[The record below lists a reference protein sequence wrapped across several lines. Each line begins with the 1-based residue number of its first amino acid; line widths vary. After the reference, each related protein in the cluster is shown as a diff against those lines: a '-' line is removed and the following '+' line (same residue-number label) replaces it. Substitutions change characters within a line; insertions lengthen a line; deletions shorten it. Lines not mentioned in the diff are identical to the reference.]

1 MSLLIDTAD
10 VGSQI
15 GEIQAKLCRWWQNA
29 PPAKQRSDSERVAA
43 SPCDTIWHQITYL
56 LTCLLGR
63 IWPPPPTLFN
73 VVRASEPTAQP
84 LRRHNDRCTRLYA
97 RLSACLP
104 LPLSVRLSVCLSA
117 YLCIYLSNLL
127 AFCVWVSFGHIAYRI
142 ASHRK
147 RCWILK
153 RARLVDNN
161 NNNNKSSNSEDY
173 AHKWIHRSRTC
184 LKAGVCLRLFVCLFV
199 CMCMYV
205 CLCYVEHIPSLWHDG
220 WLTVNIITVKASSI
234 AATYWICAP
243 LCAFSRLL

>member
-97 RLSACLP
+97 RLSAYLP
-104 LPLSVRLSVCLSA
+104 LPLSVRLSVCLSVCLLTSA
-117 YLCIYLSNLL
+117 FICLTCWHSAFEYLSDI
-127 AFCVWVSFGHIAYRI
+127 SHI
-142 ASHRK
+142 ASHRIANVAEY
-147 RCWILK
+147 WSV
-153 RARLVDNN
+153 RA
-161 NNNNKSSNSEDY
+161 
-173 AHKWIHRSRTC
+173 
-184 LKAGVCLRLFVCLFV
+184 
-199 CMCMYV
+199 
-205 CLCYVEHIPSLWHDG
+205 
-220 WLTVNIITVKASSI
+220 
-234 AATYWICAP
+234 
-243 LCAFSRLL
+243 